1 MKMKE
6 LEKDELLRVDG
17 GRGLRELIDSYYE
30 RKVYDERDRLR
41 ERVKEL
47 ERRIRVDDR
56 EIHERDRGKSG
67 LRRAR

>member
-17 GRGLRELIDSYYE
+17 GRGLREFIREISGGA
-30 RKVYDERDRLR
+30 VYDKRDRLR